1 MNGDL
6 LMFALESFH
15 KSWQEKKSLTSA
27 YIYTH
32 WKNTKTVVSQAQRRY
47 KKNIVWIKWV
57 LIKDSTRRW
66 ILWSIDSSPSPHGFQ
81 QSLKDLRNKGLI
93 FERNDLQ
100 TTSKRV

>member
-15 KSWQEKKSLTSA
+15 RSWQERSLLQVHV
-27 YIYTH
+27 YTH

-57 LIKDSTRRW
+57 LSEDSTRRW
-66 ILWSIDSSPSPHGFQ
+66 TFLVIDSSFSPHSFQ
-81 QSLKDLRNKGLI
+81 QCLKRFKEEKACLN
-93 FERNDLQ
+93 
-100 TTSKRV
+100 

>member
-15 KSWQEKKSLTSA
+15 RSWQERSLLQVHV
-27 YIYTH
+27 YTH
-32 WKNTKTVVSQAQRRY
+32 WKNTKTVVSQSQRRY

-57 LIKDSTRRW
+57 LIEDWTRRW
-66 ILWSIDSSPSPHGFQ
+66 ILWSIDSSSSPHGFQ
-81 QSLKDLRNKGLI
+81 QSLKDSRNKGLI

-100 TTSKRV
+100 IASKRV